1 MAFDSAH
8 PLFQT
13 TDTFQQLIQDL
24 NYYGDL
30 VDSNFRYVDS
40 AIGPGGTL
48 VLNGLDNFTA
58 NTLVDALNEL
68 DSDIHGVGGGS
79 GADLN
84 TDAKTLVDAINEI
97 ESVFDASAGTITTT
111 GALGITSGGDLT
123 ADVTGAVEVD
133 ASGRIVLDAGTGE
146 FILREGG
153 TPRVTATL
161 GATNTFEVN
170 GNITWDVSGDITLD
184 AAGDDVVI
192 ADNGSTIFAFNT
204 STPSLTV
211 TGNFQQIATGTM
223 GLFATGDIT
232 IDAAGD
238 DVKFADG
245 GVETYNFRSN
255 GIISR
260 DGDIALDVT
269 GAVTLDPSLGT
280 VNLKKGGL
288 QYAAF
293 EENGSNLIIKTGTT
307 TSMSFSPTNVLFA
320 GNITMP
326 ASGTGSPHTAAKTV
340 AGALA
345 EVNARIP
352 NVYDRNGTLLNP

>member
-24 NYYGDL
+24 NRYGDL

-48 VLNGLDNFTA
+48 VLNGLENFTA
-58 NTLVDALNEL
+58 NSIVDALNEL
-68 DSDIHGVGGGS
+68 DSDIHGAGSGS

-84 TDAKTLVDAINEI
+84 TEAKTLVDAINEI
-97 ESVFDASAGTITTT
+97 ESVFDASAETITTT

-123 ADVTGAVEVD
+123 ADVTGAFEVD

-153 TPRVTATL
+153 TPRVTASL
-161 GATNTFEVN
+161 GTTNTWVVN
-170 GNITWDVSGDITLD
+170 GNMTFDVAGDITLD
-184 AAGDDVVI
+184 AAGDDVII
-192 ADNGSTIFAFNT
+192 ADNGTSIFAFDT
-204 STPSLTV
+204 SIPSMTV
-211 TGNFQQIATGTM
+211 SGNFHQIATGSI
-223 GLFATGDIT
+223 GIYATNDIILDAIGNDIT
-232 IDAAGD
+232 FAAG
-238 DVKFADG
+238 
-245 GVETYNFRSN
+245 GVDMFNFSSN

-269 GAVTLDPSLGT
+269 GAVTLDPTLG
-280 VNLKKGGL
+280 VVALKKDGI
-288 QYAAF
+288 QYASF

>member
-24 NYYGDL
+24 NRYGDL

-48 VLNGLDNFTA
+48 VLNGLENFTA
-58 NTLVDALNEL
+58 NSIVDALNEL
-68 DSDIHGVGGGS
+68 DSDIHGAGSGS

-84 TDAKTLVDAINEI
+84 TEAKTLVDAINEI
-97 ESVFDASAGTITTT
+97 ESVFDASEETITTT
-111 GALGITSGGDLT
+111 GALGITTGGD
-123 ADVTGAVEVD
+123 VTMDIDGAFEVD
-133 ASGRIVLDAGTGE
+133 ASGRVVLDAGTGE
-146 FILREGG
+146 FILRSAG
-153 TPRVTATL
+153 TPRVTTSL
-161 GATNTFEVN
+161 GTTNVIEVN
-170 GNITWDVSGDITLD
+170 GSITWDVAGDITLD

-204 STPSLTV
+204 STTSLTV
-211 TGNFQQIATGTM
+211 TGNFKQIATGNIE
-223 GLFATGDIT
+223 LYAQGDVIL
-232 IDAAGD
+232 DAIGD
-238 DVKFADG
+238 DVIFQDG
-245 GVETYNFRSN
+245 GVETYKFRNN

-269 GAVTLDPSLGT
+269 GAVTLDPTLG
-280 VNLKKGGL
+280 VVALKKDGI
-288 QYAAF
+288 QFAAF

-307 TSMSFSPTNVLFA
+307 TSMAFSPTNVLFA

-326 ASGTGSPHTAAKTV
+326 STGTGSPHTSAKTV